1 MRMPSRVDRLCA
13 RQVDVRAAFA
23 AFAIA
28 VAATGAVAANQI
40 YTCTDASG
48 KKLTSDRPIDAC
60 SSREQRELNA
70 DGSVRRIVP
79 PTPTSD
85 ERAEIEARER
95 DAVAERSRRQE
106 AIRRDRNLLA
116 RFPDEAAHRKAR
128 TAALDDVRK
137 ALRVS
142 EERVALLTAE
152 RKPLMDEAEFYA
164 GNTMPRK
171 LKGQIDANDAS
182 LEAQRALVQNQ
193 QLEVVRINKLYDA
206 ELERVK
212 KLWSGAQPGS
222 MRVIAKPAAAQT
234 AASTPRGASV
244 AGVKPASAAAS
255 R

>member
-1 MRMPSRVDRLCA
+1 MPSRVDRLCA

-152 RKPLMDEAEFYA
+152 RKPLMDEAEFYVGKA
-164 GNTMPRK
+164 LPGK
-171 LKGQIDANDAS
+171 LRSQLDANDAS
-182 LEAQRALVQNQ
+182 TEAQRTLAQNQ
-193 QLEVVRINKLYDA
+193 QLEIVRVNKLYDA
-206 ELERVK
+206 ELERLK
-212 KLWSGAQPGS
+212 KLWAGAQPGS
-222 MRVIAKPAAAQT
+222 LGGSVGAAV
-234 AASTPRGASV
+234 AAGPPSAPR
-244 AGVKPASAAAS
+244 K
-255 R
+255 

>member
-152 RKPLMDEAEFYA
+152 RKPLMDEAEFYVGKA
-164 GNTMPRK
+164 LPGK
-171 LKGQIDANDAS
+171 LRSQLDANDAS
-182 LEAQRALVQNQ
+182 TEAQRTLAQNQ
-193 QLEVVRINKLYDA
+193 QLEIVRVNKLYDA
-206 ELERVK
+206 ELERLK
-212 KLWSGAQPGS
+212 KLWAGAQPGS
-222 MRVIAKPAAAQT
+222 LGGSVGAAV
-234 AASTPRGASV
+234 AAGAPSAPR
-244 AGVKPASAAAS
+244 K
-255 R
+255 

>member
-152 RKPLMDEAEFYA
+152 RKPLMDEAEFYVGKA
-164 GNTMPRK
+164 LPGK
-171 LKGQIDANDAS
+171 LRSQLDANDAS
-182 LEAQRALVQNQ
+182 TEAQRTLAQNQ
-193 QLEVVRINKLYDA
+193 QLEIVRVNKLYDA
-206 ELERVK
+206 ELERLK
-212 KLWSGAQPGS
+212 KLWAGAQPGS
-222 MRVIAKPAAAQT
+222 LGGSVGAAV
-234 AASTPRGASV
+234 AAGPPSAPR
-244 AGVKPASAAAS
+244 K
-255 R
+255 